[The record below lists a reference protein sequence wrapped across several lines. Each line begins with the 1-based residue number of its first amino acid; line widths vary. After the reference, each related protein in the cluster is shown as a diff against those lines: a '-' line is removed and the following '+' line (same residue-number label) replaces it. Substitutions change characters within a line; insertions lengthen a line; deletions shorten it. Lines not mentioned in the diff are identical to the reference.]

1 LYHPTTKW
9 TWAFFLVI
17 FVQAVV
23 GLALESYI
31 FGQFQSELVPA
42 ASEQAAADNGKWAR
56 AIPTQLA
63 LLIFG
68 FIYQFVLTYDALSN
82 QNTIQ
87 VIGLAVMN
95 GGLIIYTGI
104 QYEQVY
110 DAFVQLLKYK
120 FIPADYFSQVKGS
133 LIALPV
139 ILGLF
144 TIILAFLAWQLY
156 KEFGWKIYKQIGA
169 DPKMKR
175 RYLTYQVRGR
185 SHIFISKL
193 TQLDLHCFIEV

>member
-1 LYHPTTKW
+1 MYFPTTKW
-9 TWAFFLVI
+9 TWAFFLAI
-17 FVQAVV
+17 LVQAII
-23 GLALESYI
+23 GLALESYV

-42 ASEQAAADNGKWAR
+42 ARDKNAMGGAKYAR
-56 AIPTQLA
+56 AIPCQLA

-68 FIYQFVLTYDALSN
+68 FIYQLCLTYDALSN

-87 VIGLAVMN
+87 VIGLVIMN

-104 QYEQVY
+104 QYQQVY
-110 DAFVQLLKYK
+110 DAFLQLTGPQYNFLPKTYWGEVQ
-120 FIPADYFSQVKGS
+120 GS

-139 ILGLF
+139 LMGVF
-144 TIILAFLAWQLY
+144 TVILAFLSWQLY

-175 RYLTYQVRGR
+175 RYLTYQVCCVYQ
-185 SHIFISKL
+185 S
-193 TQLDLHCFIEV
+193 CVMY